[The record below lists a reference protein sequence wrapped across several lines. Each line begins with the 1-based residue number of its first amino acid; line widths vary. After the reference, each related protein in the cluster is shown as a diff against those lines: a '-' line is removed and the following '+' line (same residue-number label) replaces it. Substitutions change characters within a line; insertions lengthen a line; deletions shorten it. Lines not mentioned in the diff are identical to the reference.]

1 MEDFGCTFESPK
13 INFIKARLG
22 FYLTNIGYPR
32 QDFEVA
38 VDSII
43 KIRKD
48 LHLSEIDGVDSSG
61 IYDYAAGVTTFV
73 NTHRNLLKRL
83 AAL

>member
-1 MEDFGCTFESPK
+1 M
-13 INFIKARLG
+13 
-22 FYLTNIGYPR
+22 TNIGYPR
-32 QDFEVA
+32 QDFEL
-38 VDSII
+38 SIDTI
-43 KIRKD
+43 KKIRKD

-61 IYDYAAGVTTFV
+61 FYDYAAGVTTFV

>member
-1 MEDFGCTFESPK
+1 MSPFELS
-13 INFIKARLG
+13 IDTIK
-22 FYLTNIGYPR
+22 
-32 QDFEVA
+32 
-38 VDSII
+38 

-61 IYDYAAGVTTFV
+61 FYDYAAGVTTFV